1 VHWNVSLTLP
11 ELAPW
16 ISPVHPIL
24 TKTMSKANF
33 GKRYTIIAL
42 AFYVYPDDATGGN
55 PNHGGA
61 GGIPPDFVMAMFR

>member
-1 VHWNVSLTLP
+1 
-11 ELAPW
+11 
-16 ISPVHPIL
+16 
-24 TKTMSKANF
+24 MSKANF